1 MGVWL
6 MNRNPIRLSPEVDDD
21 FILRFDSFCRSHY
34 PFEESYGFFCPCP
47 WYFNEKNELTA
58 FSGKFAEVESWY
70 ELLVEDLFK
79 PLGYKVIGDPDIRQD
94 YEFPGFTEVHN
105 SRVEESIMWEFRI
118 IKLRRKEYDK
128 RYKIDP
134 FYSSTNQSFLNESI
148 KSLKAGKGIEHD
160 LIEPDETDLYGPFDS
175 IEELMEDLNADD

>member
-1 MGVWL
+1 M
-6 MNRNPIRLSPEVDDD
+6 
-21 FILRFDSFCRSHY
+21 
-34 PFEESYGFFCPCP
+34 
-47 WYFNEKNELTA
+47 
-58 FSGKFAEVESWY
+58 ESWY

>member
-1 MGVWL
+1 M
-6 MNRNPIRLSPEVDDD
+6 
-21 FILRFDSFCRSHY
+21 
-34 PFEESYGFFCPCP
+34 
-47 WYFNEKNELTA
+47 
-58 FSGKFAEVESWY
+58 ESWY

-105 SRVEESIMWEFRI
+105 SRVEESIMWKFRI

-148 KSLKAGKGIEHD
+148 KSLKAGKGIEHN
-160 LIEPDETDLYGPFDS
+160 LIEQDETDLHGPFNS
-175 IEELMEDLNADD
+175 VEELMEDLNADD